1 MKRLLMG
8 SIAGALVIIGCASP
22 SAAEQA
28 RHFFVGANAGS
39 FSVWSSYGASRFG
52 GEIGVH
58 LGKRW
63 ALTAEIA
70 QGTSTYKSLY
80 RTENY
85 EHVGTTKLRSQPV
98 FVGVHFIIPI
108 NDTFFPYVGA
118 GAEFF
123 SAKLTR
129 SDVFTYGGQNPRTD
143 SVSYKLEGTMPAVK
157 IGIEGTIAGRFAIL
171 GEIKQGIGRATI
183 DYPSDY
189 ASSSE
194 EIPVGGVEIKAGFRV
209 YF

>member
-1 MKRLLMG
+1 MKRLLIA
-8 SIAGALVIIGCASP
+8 SLAGALVVSGCASP

-28 RHFFVGANAGS
+28 RHFFVGASAGS
-39 FSVWSSYGASRFG
+39 FSIWSSYGANRFG
-52 GEIGVH
+52 GEIGVQ

-70 QGTSTYKSLY
+70 QGTATYGSLY
-80 RTENY
+80 RSQDY
-85 EHVGTTKLRSQPV
+85 EHVGTTRLRSRPI

-123 SAKLTR
+123 SAKLTVT
-129 SDVFTYGGQNPRTD
+129 DVYTYGGASPRTE
-143 SVSYKLEGTMPAVK
+143 SESYKLDGSMPAVK
-157 IGIEGTIAGRFAIL
+157 IGLEGTIAGRFAL
-171 GEIKQGIGRATI
+171 FGEIKQGIGRATI
-183 DYPSDY
+183 DYPSE
-189 ASSSE
+189 SSSSSQ
-194 EIPVGGVEIKAGFRV
+194 EIPVGGVEIKAGFRL